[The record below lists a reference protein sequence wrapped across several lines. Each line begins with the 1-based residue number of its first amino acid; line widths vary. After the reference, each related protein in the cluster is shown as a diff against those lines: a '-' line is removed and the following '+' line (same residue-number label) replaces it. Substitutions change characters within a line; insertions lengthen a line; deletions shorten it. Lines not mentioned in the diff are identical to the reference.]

1 MTPKERAEKSAEA
14 MWSTDDAS
22 KWVGMQI
29 DEMDDGKAVLSMS
42 VEKHHT
48 NGIGM
53 CHGGLIFT
61 LADSAFAF
69 ACNSHNQLAVAQHV
83 NISFN
88 APAELGDRL
97 TAVATEVNLAG
108 KNGITDVDV
117 TNQDGTL
124 IAKFRGCSR
133 IIRGQH
139 FEE

>member
-1 MTPKERAEKSAEA
+1 MTPKERAEKSAAALWE
-14 MWSTDDAS
+14 SDDAS
-22 KWVGMQI
+22 KWIGMKI
-29 DEMDDGKAVLSMS
+29 DEMDKGKAVLSMS

-53 CHGGLIFT
+53 CHGGIIFT

-69 ACNSHNQLAVAQHV
+69 ACNSHNRSAVAQHV
-83 NISFN
+83 YISFD
-88 APAELGDRL
+88 APAQLGDRL
-97 TAVATEVNLAG
+97 TAVATEVNLNG

-117 TNQDGTL
+117 TNQAGTL

-133 IIRGQH
+133 IISGQH